1 MLSII
6 ITNYFIIEPHEM
18 VDILPILTYTNGTFI
33 WFNLIIWKTMFI
45 SARINYNVYDLSITM
60 LFIIA

>member
-1 MLSII
+1 
-6 ITNYFIIEPHEM
+6 M
-18 VDILPILTYTNGTFI
+18 VDILPVLTYRNGIFI

-45 SARINYNVYDLSITM
+45 SEKINYNVHDLSITM